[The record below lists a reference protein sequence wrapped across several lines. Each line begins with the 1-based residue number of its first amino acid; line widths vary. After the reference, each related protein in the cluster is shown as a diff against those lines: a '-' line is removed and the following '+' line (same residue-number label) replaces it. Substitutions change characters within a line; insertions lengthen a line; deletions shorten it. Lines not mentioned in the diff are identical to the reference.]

1 VHVREGHNFTQLMK
15 IDPNSNRGV
24 RCKSADP
31 DPVFS
36 DHFDEHGNQLKL
48 QPGAQP
54 LAWDSRDQLTRVT
67 LLQHSNG
74 LPDDVETYRY
84 SQGERIYK
92 CSLSHTVRH
101 PPSRGTLPAR
111 PGNPQPQ

>member
-1 VHVREGHNFTQLMK
+1 MK

-74 LPDDVETYRY
+74 CPTTLKP
-84 SQGERIYK
+84 
-92 CSLSHTVRH
+92 TVTAKV
-101 PPSRGTLPAR
+101 SASTSAR
-111 PGNPQPQ
+111 